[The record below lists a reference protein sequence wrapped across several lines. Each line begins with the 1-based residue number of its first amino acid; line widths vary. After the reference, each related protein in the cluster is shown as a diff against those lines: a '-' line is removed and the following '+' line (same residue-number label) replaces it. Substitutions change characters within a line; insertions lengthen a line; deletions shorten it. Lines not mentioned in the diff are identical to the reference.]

1 MDNQQTAVVIQR
13 TIQGL
18 TTRDIGQEIGLSR
31 TAVNNVQHRPEVKAK
46 IERAANHII
55 NRGLQPAVKTLCR
68 LAAMGNVKD
77 ADKDSLKL
85 SLDASKHITSMA
97 GLSGTAPST
106 IINAMIQINQAPEQA
121 QELSTIAAFLSSQWQ
136 QAPTIG
142 QDKVDNKYPVEQSE
156 LDRMYPDETIDCEEL
171 PHQLDSKY
179 PGSDESVKN
188 INSEVG
194 IPTPHTPHAE
204 AEEIVDNSDQDES
217 DPNTDI
223 E

>member
-97 GLSGTAPST
+97 GLSGGAPST

-121 QELSTIAAFLSSQWQ
+121 QELQGIAAFLATQWQ
-136 QAPTIG
+136 ENPQIIEA
-142 QDKVDNKYPVEQSE
+142 DNDIS
-156 LDRMYPDETIDCEEL
+156 M
-171 PHQLDSKY
+171 
-179 PGSDESVKN
+179 
-188 INSEVG
+188 G
-194 IPTPHTPHAE
+194 IPTPHTAGPDIIDISSQPAAGDTPESCHELPKTE
-204 AEEIVDNSDQDES
+204 ANGQ
-217 DPNTDI
+217 P
-223 E
+223 

>member
-121 QELSTIAAFLSSQWQ
+121 QELNTIAAFLSSQWQ
-136 QAPTIG
+136 QPEQPAIDI
-142 QDKVDNKYPVEQSE
+142 QSKVDIKYPAEQSE
-156 LDRMYPDETIDCEEL
+156 LDRMYPDDE
-171 PHQLDSKY
+171 
-179 PGSDESVKN
+179 ESVKN
-188 INSEVG
+188 VNSEIG
-194 IPTPHTPHAE
+194 IPTPHTAGPDIIDISSQPAAGDAPGSCHDQPKTE
-204 AEEIVDNSDQDES
+204 ANGQ
-217 DPNTDI
+217 P
-223 E
+223 

>member
-97 GLSGTAPST
+97 GLSGGAPST

-121 QELSTIAAFLSSQWQ
+121 QELNTIAAFLSSQWHDKTIDIS
-136 QAPTIG
+136 PTND
-142 QDKVDNKYPVEQSE
+142 QDKLSTCLPVYTGNEQGE
-156 LDRMYPDETIDCEEL
+156 GT
-171 PHQLDSKY
+171 
-179 PGSDESVKN
+179 
-188 INSEVG
+188 G
-194 IPTPHTPHAE
+194 IATPHTAHSDTAQDGPDIKPGSCHELPITE
-204 AEEIVDNSDQDES
+204 ANGQ
-217 DPNTDI
+217 P
-223 E
+223 

>member
-1 MDNQQTAVVIQR
+1 MDNQQTSIVIQR

-77 ADKDSLKL
+77 QDKDSLKL

-97 GLSGTAPST
+97 GLSGGAPST

-121 QELSTIAAFLSSQWQ
+121 QELQAIGAFLATQWQ
-136 QAPTIG
+136 ENPQIIES
-142 QDKVDNKYPVEQSE
+142 DNHIIIEADNDIS
-156 LDRMYPDETIDCEEL
+156 M
-171 PHQLDSKY
+171 
-179 PGSDESVKN
+179 
-188 INSEVG
+188 G
-194 IPTPHTPHAE
+194 IPTPHTTHSDTVQDGLDIKPGSCHELPITE
-204 AEEIVDNSDQDES
+204 ANGQ
-217 DPNTDI
+217 P
-223 E
+223 